1 MVDFPWLS
9 SFNGVY
15 NIDIDL
21 YIYIFTSFPEFQTQ
35 QGMTPVLSWKIRVR
49 FTTFFCGL
57 VFWLSRRVP
66 RWVISR
72 TFPRRFQLKHR
83 WKILGS
89 KEHQCFDGRAL
100 AISTVSGYVFGLNA
114 IWIWRGEWW
123 QFLLIMFFC
132 DCLFLPRSCGGK
144 WSNLTSIGSVSKSGM
159 QSFESCYVMVL
170 NMFFYVFFLFGP
182 GKLNLFWWNTG
193 KLNLPVLINKHGFL
207 LLWGGRG
214 TFMIMR
220 QKKRTFS
227 FIQTDPFWGWCDVF
241 VKFDSPT
248 AALENSQRPSKEK
261 APETVPVKAPESVPV
276 SPKND
281 PPVQHGYCCRGWGST
296 RVGRMME
303 TIR

>member
-21 YIYIFTSFPEFQTQ
+21 NYIYIFTSFPEFQTQ

-66 RWVISR
+66 RWVIPR

-159 QSFESCYVMVL
+159 QSFESC
-170 NMFFYVFFLFGP
+170 
-182 GKLNLFWWNTG
+182 
-193 KLNLPVLINKHGFL
+193 
-207 LLWGGRG
+207 
-214 TFMIMR
+214 
-220 QKKRTFS
+220 
-227 FIQTDPFWGWCDVF
+227 
-241 VKFDSPT
+241 
-248 AALENSQRPSKEK
+248 
-261 APETVPVKAPESVPV
+261 
-276 SPKND
+276 
-281 PPVQHGYCCRGWGST
+281 
-296 RVGRMME
+296 
-303 TIR
+303 